1 MKKLNNKILIGALVG
16 LVAVFA
22 LSRWLR
28 APGLESNLKKEL
40 LSLDTASIN
49 EVRIKPANYKP
60 LEVVLK
66 KEGNKWRVFNGQL
79 QAETEIG
86 TVKSMLGVL
95 KDLKVQR
102 LASRKKDKWDTY
114 QVGES
119 GTLVSV
125 FKDGKQTDIH
135 FGKSNYDQGGATT
148 FVRVGNKDE
157 VYAVEG
163 FLDSHFNRTYN
174 DWRNKTFL
182 RLNQADIAKVIF
194 NYPADSSFVLEKRD
208 SIWYAANQKAEDSE
222 VNSFLRQLAYKT
234 FNDFADRFTSA
245 EKPTAT
251 LQIES
256 KNGILATVQ
265 GWKNGE
271 QWIVTSSAQSGV
283 YFSGSQ
289 SVVKDFLIGKEK
301 LYADKPSSGK

>member
-1 MKKLNNKILIGALVG
+1 MKKLSNKILIAVLVG
-16 LVAVFA
+16 LVGIFA

-28 APGLESNLKKEL
+28 SPGLEGNVKKEL

-49 EVRIKPANYKP
+49 EVRIKPANHKP
-60 LEVVLK
+60 LEIVLK
-66 KEGNKWRVFNGQL
+66 KEAGKWKVFNNQL

-95 KDLKVQR
+95 KDLKAQR

-125 FKDGKQTDIH
+125 FQNGKQTDIH
-135 FGKSNYDQGGATT
+135 FGKSNYGQGGATT
-148 FVRVGNKDE
+148 FVRIGNKDE
-157 VYAVEG
+157 VYVVEG

-182 RLNQADIAKVIF
+182 KLNQSEISKVIF
-194 NYPADSSFVLEKRD
+194 NYAADSSFVLEKKD
-208 SIWYAANQKAEDSE
+208 SVWSAANQKAEDGK
-222 VNSFLRQLAYKT
+222 VNSFLGQLAFKT
-234 FNDFADRFTSA
+234 FNDFADGFASS
-245 EKPTAT
+245 EKSTAV

-256 KNGILATVQ
+256 KNGVLATVQ

-271 QWIVTSSAQSGV
+271 QWILTSTLQNGV
-283 YFSGSQ
+283 YFSANQ
-289 SVVKDFLIGKEK
+289 SLAKDFLVGKGK
-301 LYADKPSSGK
+301 FLADKALK

>member
-1 MKKLNNKILIGALVG
+1 MKKLNNNILIGALVVLIG
-16 LVAVFA
+16 VFA

-28 APGLESNLKKEL
+28 SPSLESNLRKQL
-40 LSLDTASIN
+40 LSLDTTNIN

-66 KEGNKWRVFNGQL
+66 KEGNRWRVYNGQQ

-114 QVGES
+114 QVGE
-119 GTLVSV
+119 GATQVSILQ
-125 FKDGKQTDIH
+125 DGKTTNIH
-135 FGKSNYDQGGATT
+135 FGKSSYSQGGAYTY
-148 FVRVGNKDE
+148 VRLSKEDE
-157 VYAVEG
+157 VYSVEG
-163 FLDSHFNRTYN
+163 FIDSHFNRTYN
-174 DWRNKTFL
+174 DWRNKTL
-182 RLNQADIAKVIF
+182 LKLNQADISKITF

-208 SIWYAANQKAEDSE
+208 SVWFAGNVKAADAK
-222 VNSFLRQLAYKT
+222 VNSYVSQLSFKIL
-234 FNDFADRFTSA
+234 NDFADGFSSS

-256 KNGILATVQ
+256 KNGVLATVQ

-271 QWIVTSSAQSGV
+271 LWILTSSTQSGV
-283 YFSGSQ
+283 YFSCGQ
-289 SVVKDFLIGKEK
+289 NVTRELMVGKLKFL
-301 LYADKPSSGK
+301 

>member
-1 MKKLNNKILIGALVG
+1 MKKLNNNILIGALVVLIG
-16 LVAVFA
+16 VFA

-28 APGLESNLKKEL
+28 SPSLESNLRKQL
-40 LSLDTASIN
+40 LSLDTTNIN

-66 KEGNKWRVFNGQL
+66 KEGNRWRVYNGQQ

-114 QVGES
+114 QVGE
-119 GTLVSV
+119 GATQVSILQ
-125 FKDGKQTDIH
+125 DGKTTNIH
-135 FGKSNYDQGGATT
+135 FGKSSYSQGGAYTY
-148 FVRVGNKDE
+148 VRLSKEDE
-157 VYAVEG
+157 VYSVEG
-163 FLDSHFNRTYN
+163 FIDSHFNRTYN
-174 DWRNKTFL
+174 DWRNKTL
-182 RLNQADIAKVIF
+182 LKLNQADISKITF

-208 SIWYAANQKAEDSE
+208 SVWFAGNVKAADAK
-222 VNSFLRQLAYKT
+222 VNSYVSQLSFKT
-234 FNDFADRFTSA
+234 LNDFADGFSSA

-256 KNGILATVQ
+256 KNGVLATVQ

-271 QWIVTSSAQSGV
+271 QWILTSSTQSGV
-283 YFSGSQ
+283 YFSAAQ
-289 SVVKDFLIGKEK
+289 SIAKELMVGNSKFLE
-301 LYADKPSSGK
+301 

>member
-1 MKKLNNKILIGALVG
+1 MKKLNNKILIAALVG
-16 LVAVFA
+16 LVGIFA

-28 APGLESNLKKEL
+28 SPGLESNLKKEL

-49 EVRIKPANYKP
+49 EVRIKPSNYKP
-60 LEVVLK
+60 LEVILK
-66 KEGNKWRVFNGQL
+66 REANKWKVFNNQQ
-79 QAETEIG
+79 QAETEVG

-125 FKDGKQTDIH
+125 LQNGKQTDIH
-135 FGKSNYDQGGATT
+135 FGKSNYGQGGATT
-148 FVRVGNKDE
+148 FVRLGNQEE

-182 RLNQADIAKVIF
+182 RLNQSDIAKVIF
-194 NYPADSSFVLEKRD
+194 NYAGDSSFVLEKRD
-208 SIWYAANQKAEDSE
+208 SVWYAANQKADDSK
-222 VNSFLRQLAYKT
+222 VNSFLSQLTFKT
-234 FNDFADRFTSA
+234 LNDFADGFTSA
-245 EKPTAT
+245 EKPMAT

-256 KNGILATVQ
+256 KNGVLATVQ
-265 GWKNGE
+265 GWMNGD
-271 QWIVTSSAQSGV
+271 QWILNSSLQNGV
-283 YFSGSQ
+283 YFSTTQ
-289 SVVKDFLIGKEK
+289 NLIKDFLVGKGK
-301 LYADKPSSGK
+301 FFADKPSK

>member
-1 MKKLNNKILIGALVG
+1 MKKLNNKILIATLVG
-16 LVAVFA
+16 LAGIFA

-28 APGLESNLKKEL
+28 SPGLESNVKKEL
-40 LSLDTASIN
+40 VSLDTASIN
-49 EVRIKPANYKP
+49 EVRMKPANYKP
-60 LEVVLK
+60 LEVILK
-66 KEGNKWRVFNGQL
+66 REVNKWKVFNNQQ

-114 QVGES
+114 QVGEG

-125 FKDGKQTDIH
+125 LQNGKQTDIH
-135 FGKSNYDQGGATT
+135 FGKSNYGQGGATT
-148 FVRVGNKDE
+148 FVRVGNKEE

-182 RLNQADIAKVIF
+182 RLNQSDIAKVIF
-194 NYPADSSFVLEKRD
+194 NYAGDSSFVLEKRD
-208 SIWYAANQKAEDSE
+208 SVWFAANQKADDSK
-222 VNSFLRQLAYKT
+222 VNSFLSQLSFKT
-234 FNDFADRFTSA
+234 LNDFADVFTST

-256 KNGILATVQ
+256 KNGVLATLQ

-271 QWIVTSSAQSGV
+271 QWILNSSFQNGV
-283 YFSGSQ
+283 YFSTTQ
-289 SVVKDFLIGKEK
+289 SLVKDLLVGK
-301 LYADKPSSGK
+301 GKF

>member
-16 LVAVFA
+16 LVGIFA

-28 APGLESNLKKEL
+28 SPGLESNVKKEL
-40 LSLDTASIN
+40 VSLDTASIN

-60 LEVVLK
+60 LEVILK
-66 KEGNKWRVFNGQL
+66 REVNKWKVFNNQQ

-114 QVGES
+114 QVGEN
-119 GTLVSV
+119 GTLVSI
-125 FKDGKQTDIH
+125 FQNGKQTDIH
-135 FGKSNYDQGGATT
+135 FGKSNYGQGGATT
-148 FVRVGNKDE
+148 FVRVGNKEE

-182 RLNQADIAKVIF
+182 RLNQSDIAKVIF
-194 NYPADSSFVLEKRD
+194 NYAGDSSFVLEKRD
-208 SIWYAANQKAEDSE
+208 SVWFAANQKADDSK
-222 VNSFLRQLAYKT
+222 VNSFLSQLSFKT
-234 FNDFADRFTSA
+234 LNDFADGFTST

-256 KNGILATVQ
+256 KNGVLATVQ

-271 QWIVTSSAQSGV
+271 QWILNSSFQNGV
-283 YFSGSQ
+283 YFSTTQ
-289 SVVKDFLIGKEK
+289 SLVKDLLVGK
-301 LYADKPSSGK
+301 GKF

>member
-1 MKKLNNKILIGALVG
+1 MKKLNNNILIGALVVLIG
-16 LVAVFA
+16 VFA

-28 APGLESNLKKEL
+28 SPSLESNLRKQL
-40 LSLDTASIN
+40 LSLDTTNIN

-66 KEGNKWRVFNGQL
+66 KEGNRWRVYNGQQ

-114 QVGES
+114 QVGE
-119 GTLVSV
+119 GATQVSILQ
-125 FKDGKQTDIH
+125 DGKTTNIH
-135 FGKSNYDQGGATT
+135 FGKSSYSQGGAYTY
-148 FVRVGNKDE
+148 VRLSKEDE
-157 VYAVEG
+157 VYSVEG
-163 FLDSHFNRTYN
+163 FIDSHFNRTYN
-174 DWRNKTFL
+174 DWRNKTL
-182 RLNQADIAKVIF
+182 LKLNQADISKITF

-208 SIWYAANQKAEDSE
+208 SVWFAGNVKAADAK
-222 VNSFLRQLAYKT
+222 VNSYVSQLSFKT
-234 FNDFADRFTSA
+234 LNDFADDFASA

-256 KNGILATVQ
+256 KNGVLATVQ

-271 QWIVTSSAQSGV
+271 QWILTSSTQSGV
-283 YFSGSQ
+283 YFSCGQ
-289 SVVKDFLIGKEK
+289 NVTKELMVGKLKFL
-301 LYADKPSSGK
+301 